1 MKTLT
6 KEQARAGAM
15 TADEAGEGTVERAL
29 QIEGSMAA
37 LLSRQSSSLEDW
49 TNLLKVMRTTRPWM
63 HLPTKGKPYGEVFKW
78 TQTQFK
84 VGDEPLG
91 REQLVRIIDAYAPNR
106 GKPIVAEFEAAIEQP
121 YVAVAE
127 THGGARPGSGPKPKG
142 SSYPDNL
149 NSCQSDR
156 QRGTSADYLMAQLIA
171 KVGTD
176 VVEQIG
182 PGRQFPSVMA
192 AAVHYG
198 IAKRRVRYEVTPDCN
213 TGNAA
218 ARIVEVLGP
227 DKAAELVAALTVCLT
242 LPTTE
247 NN

>member
-49 TNLLKVMRTTRPWM
+49 STLLKVMRTTRPWM
-63 HLPTKGKPYGEVFKW
+63 HLPTKGKPYGDVYKW
-78 TQTQFK
+78 TQKQFK

-91 REQLVRIIDAYAPNR
+91 REQLVRIIDAYAPGR
-106 GKPIVAEFEAAIEQP
+106 GKPIVAEFETAIEQP
-121 YVAVAE
+121 YVAVAS
-127 THGGARPGSGPKPKG
+127 PGNPNRDPKTG
-142 SSYPDNL
+142 RLTNPDPGTDRT
-149 NSCQSDR
+149 QSDR
-156 QRGTSADYLMAQLIA
+156 RYGNSADYLMAQLIA

-218 ARIVEVLGP
+218 ARILEVLGP
-227 DKAAELVAALTVCLT
+227 DKAAELVTALTLQLT
-242 LPTTE
+242 I
-247 NN
+247 NS

>member
-15 TADEAGEGTVERAL
+15 TAEEAGEGTVERAL

-49 TNLLKVMRTTRPWM
+49 SNLLKVMRTTRPWM
-63 HLPTKGKPYGEVFKW
+63 HLPTKGKPYGDVYKW
-78 TQTQFK
+78 TQKQFK
-84 VGDEPLG
+84 VGDDPLG
-91 REQLVRIIDAYAPNR
+91 REQLVRIIDAYAPGR
-106 GKPIVAEFEAAIEQP
+106 GKPIVAEFEKAIEQP
-121 YVAVAE
+121 YVVASDG
-127 THGGARPGSGPKPKG
+127 HGGARPGSGPKSKG
-142 SSYPDNL
+142 SSYPGNL
-149 NSCQSDR
+149 NDDQSER
-156 QRGTSADYLMAQLIA
+156 RRGNSADYLMAQLIA

-182 PGRQFPSVMA
+182 PGREFASVMA

-198 IAKRRVRYEVTPDCN
+198 VAKRRVRYEITPDAN
-213 TGNAA
+213 TNNAA

-227 DKAAELVAALTVCLT
+227 DKAAELVTAITLHLTVGA
-242 LPTTE
+242 
-247 NN
+247 

>member
-49 TNLLKVMRTTRPWM
+49 SNLLKVMRTTRPWM
-63 HLPTKGKPYGEVFKW
+63 HLPTKGKPYGDVYKW
-78 TQTQFK
+78 TQKQFK

-91 REQLVRIIDAYAPNR
+91 REQLVRIIDAYAPGR
-106 GKPIVAEFEAAIEQP
+106 GKPIVAEFETAIKQP
-121 YVAVAE
+121 YVAVASPGNP
-127 THGGARPGSGPKPKG
+127 TGANQHTKRN
-142 SSYPDNL
+142 SYPG
-149 NSCQSDR
+149 NSSSQSDR
-156 QRGTSADYLMAQLIA
+156 YRGNSADYLMAQLIA

-218 ARIVEVLGP
+218 ARILEVLGP
-227 DKAAELVAALTVCLT
+227 DKAAELVTALTLQLT
-242 LPTTE
+242 V
-247 NN
+247 NS

>member
-15 TADEAGEGTVERAL
+15 TAEEAGEGTVERAL

-49 TNLLKVMRTTRPWM
+49 SNLLKVMRTTRPWM
-63 HLPTKGKPYGEVFKW
+63 HLPTKGKPYGDVYKW

-91 REQLVRIIDAYAPNR
+91 REQLVRIIEAYAPGR
-106 GKPIVAEFEAAIEQP
+106 GVPIVGEFEKAIEQP
-121 YVAVAE
+121 YVAVASPGGNNNP
-127 THGGARPGSGPKPKG
+127 TGKNQHGGQ
-142 SSYPDNL
+142 SYPDNGDR
-149 NSCQSDR
+149 SRSDR

-182 PGRQFPSVMA
+182 PGREFSSVMA
-192 AAVHYG
+192 AAVHYN

-227 DKAAELVAALTVCLT
+227 DKAAELVTAITLQLTVS
-242 LPTTE
+242 
-247 NN
+247 

>member
-49 TNLLKVMRTTRPWM
+49 SNLLKVMRTTRPWM
-63 HLPTKGKPYGEVFKW
+63 HLPTKGKPYGDVYKW
-78 TQTQFK
+78 TQKQFK

-91 REQLVRIIDAYAPNR
+91 REQLVRIIDAYAPGR
-106 GKPIVAEFEAAIEQP
+106 GKPIVAEFETAIKQP
-121 YVAVAE
+121 YVAVASP
-127 THGGARPGSGPKPKG
+127 GGNNNPNGRKG
-142 SSYPDNL
+142 KNQRYPDNGD
-149 NSCQSDR
+149 SRPDR

-218 ARIVEVLGP
+218 ARILEVLGP
-227 DKAAELVAALTVCLT
+227 DKAAELVTALTLQLT
-242 LPTTE
+242 V
-247 NN
+247 NS

>member
-1 MKTLT
+1 
-6 KEQARAGAM
+6 M

-49 TNLLKVMRTTRPWM
+49 SNLLKVMRTTRPWM
-63 HLPTKGKPYGEVFKW
+63 HLPTKGKPYGDVYKW

-91 REQLVRIIDAYAPNR
+91 REQLVRIIDAYAPGR
-106 GKPIVAEFEAAIEQP
+106 GKPIVAEFETAIKQP
-121 YVAVAE
+121 YVAVASP
-127 THGGARPGSGPKPKG
+127 GGNNNPNGRKG
-142 SSYPDNL
+142 KNQCYPDNVDL
-149 NSCQSDR
+149 RPDR
-156 QRGTSADYLMAQLIA
+156 HRGTSADYLMAQLIA

-218 ARIVEVLGP
+218 ARILEVLGP
-227 DKAAELVAALTVCLT
+227 DKAAELVTALTLQLT
-242 LPTTE
+242 V
-247 NN
+247 NS

>member
-15 TADEAGEGTVERAL
+15 TAGEAGEGTVERAL

-49 TNLLKVMRTTRPWM
+49 SNLLTVMRATRPWM
-63 HLPTKGKPYGEVFKW
+63 HLPTKGEPYGDVYKW
-78 TQTQFK
+78 TQTQFR
-84 VGDEPLG
+84 VGNEPLG
-91 REQLVRIIDAYAPNR
+91 REQLVRIIDAYAPGR
-106 GKPIVAEFEAAIEQP
+106 GKPIVAEFETAIEQP
-121 YVAVAE
+121 YVAVASP
-127 THGGARPGSGPKPKG
+127 GGNNNPNGRKGKNQPDPDKGDSSRSG
-142 SSYPDNL
+142 
-149 NSCQSDR
+149 R
-156 QRGTSADYLMAQLIA
+156 QYGTSADYLMAQLIA

-182 PGRQFPSVMA
+182 PGRQFASVMA
-192 AAVHYG
+192 AAIHYG
-198 IAKRRVRYEVTPDCN
+198 ISKRRVRYEVTPDCN

-227 DKAAELVAALTVCLT
+227 SKTAELVTALTIQLT
-242 LPTTE
+242 GT
-247 NN
+247 ND